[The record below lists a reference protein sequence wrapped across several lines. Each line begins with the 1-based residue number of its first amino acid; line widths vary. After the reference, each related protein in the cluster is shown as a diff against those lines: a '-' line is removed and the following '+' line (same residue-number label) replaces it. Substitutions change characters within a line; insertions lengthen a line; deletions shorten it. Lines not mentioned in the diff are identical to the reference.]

1 MESDNILKI
10 KADRIDD
17 RIDDSIDDLYELA
30 GLSLKEKIS
39 EYEHSDKLVTL
50 CKTFEEQKLE
60 LYAIFMDRKIKFCNC
75 NAIGDILEDVFFP
88 IIKDTLPE
96 FEEGPKQAS
105 PDYYVITAGQKYE
118 FEQKVFFQNPG
129 FDIGNFS
136 SYVDQL
142 CKDDGVYKKLFMTK
156 YLVFE
161 YSIID
166 DKENNNITIKKFH
179 YLNVF
184 NLVSY
189 KGKYPISMQVK
200 RNIWYNIRPD
210 SVKNWYLPEKIPKL
224 FIDKII
230 ECITKCPNIEN
241 KDEKIKSIND
251 QFTKLQLKYDI

>member
-1 MESDNILKI
+1 MESVDIIEKP
-10 KADRIDD
+10 DS
-17 RIDDSIDDLYELA
+17 SIDDLCALA
-30 GLSLKEKIS
+30 TLSLKEKIF
-39 EYEHSDKLVTL
+39 EYENSEQLVSL
-50 CKTFEEQKLE
+50 CKTFEEQQLE
-60 LYAIFMDRKIKFCNC
+60 LYGIFMNKKIKFCNC

-88 IIKDTLPE
+88 IIKDAIPE
-96 FEEGPKQAS
+96 FTEGPKQAS
-105 PDYYVITAGQKYE
+105 PDYYVICDDKKYE
-118 FEQKVFFQNPG
+118 FEQKVFLQNPG

-142 CKDDGVYKKLFMTK
+142 CKEDGVYKKLFMTK

-161 YSIID
+161 YSMTD
-166 DKENNNITIKKFH
+166 DKENNNIIIKKFH
-179 YLNVF
+179 YLNVY

-210 SVKNWYLPEKIPKL
+210 SVKNWYLPEKTPKL

-230 ECITKCPNIEN
+230 ESIELCPNIEN

-251 QFTKLQLKYDI
+251 QFTKIQLKYDI